1 MNARIRQLRP
11 ARTVGMLGAC
21 LFVFYGCSGLGFD
34 REAML
39 GSIVDTVILPAHSAL
54 TADATALDQL
64 ARQFAAEP
72 TPESLEALQSQWLTT
87 ELAWKRVELY
97 EFPGMLL
104 IHNSIERRPAR
115 VAFIEGAIADADDE
129 ALLQI
134 NAEFVESLGS
144 TSKGLAAIEYLIFP
158 SGSDP
163 PVVDRFSDPARGAYL
178 TALTG
183 NLVRKTEELRG
194 LWLPSGDN
202 YALAFRENDSE
213 GADLQGS
220 VSLLANEMIEMQEIV
235 LRTKL
240 GMPMGQTTDGV
251 PQPHDVESYLSGAS
265 REMMIANVE
274 SLRDTFAAGLDDY
287 VDYLQRSGSEEPL
300 SDAIRSQFGAV
311 LSTLNAIDQPLQAAV
326 TESPEEVDA
335 VYEAMLDLLVLLK
348 TDMAGVLGI
357 TVTFSDSDG
366 D

>member
-1 MNARIRQLRP
+1 MQVRP
-11 ARTVGMLGAC
+11 ARTLGMLGAC
-21 LFVFYGCSGLGFD
+21 LLVFYGCSGLGFD

-54 TADATALDQL
+54 TTDATALDQL
-64 ARQFAAEP
+64 AGQFAAEP
-72 TPESLEALQSQWLTT
+72 TPESLEALQSQWLAT

-115 VAFIEGAIADADDE
+115 VAFIEEAIAEAGDE
-129 ALLQI
+129 ALEQI

-144 TSKGLAAIEYLIFP
+144 TSKGLAAIEYLIFL
-158 SGSDP
+158 SASDP
-163 PVVDRFSDPARGAYL
+163 LVVVDRFSEPARGAYL
-178 TALTG
+178 TALTR

-240 GMPMGQTTDGV
+240 GIPMGQTTDGV
-251 PQPHDVESYLSGAS
+251 PQPRDVESYLSGAS

-287 VDYLQRSGSEEPL
+287 VDYLQRSGSEERL

-311 LSTLNAIDQPLQAAV
+311 LSTLNAMDPPLQAAV

>member
-1 MNARIRQLRP
+1 
-11 ARTVGMLGAC
+11 
-21 LFVFYGCSGLGFD
+21 
-34 REAML
+34 ML
-39 GSIVDTVILPAHSAL
+39 GSVVDTVILPVHLAL

-72 TPESLEALQSQWLTT
+72 APETLATLRSQWLAT

-104 IHNSIERRPAR
+104 IHNAIERRPAR
-115 VAFIEGAIADADDE
+115 ISFIEGAIAEADDE
-129 ALLQI
+129 AIQQI
-134 NAEFVESLGS
+134 NADFVESLGS

-158 SGSDP
+158 SESNP
-163 PVVDRFSDPARGAYL
+163 LVVVDSFGDPARGAYL
-178 TALTG
+178 TALTS

-194 LWLPSGDN
+194 LWLPSGEN
-202 YALAFRENDSE
+202 YALVFRENNSE
-213 GADLQGS
+213 GADLHGS
-220 VSLLANEMIEMQEIV
+220 ISLLANEMIEMQEIV

-251 PQPHDVESYLSGAS
+251 PQPRDVESYLSSAS
-265 REMMIANVE
+265 RKMMIANVE
-274 SLRDTFAAGLDDY
+274 SLRDTFEAGIDDY
-287 VDYLQRSGSEEPL
+287 VDYLQRGGSEERL
-300 SDAIRSQFGAV
+300 SDAIRAQFGAV
-311 LSTLNAIDQPLQAAV
+311 LSTLNAIDQPLQTAITAL
-326 TESPEEVDA
+326 PEEVNA